1 MLDKD
6 IISQVKTVFASLGS
20 DFVFRLSGDPSLP
33 KTKEM
38 LEFLTDVVS
47 CSPRLAVEMTDMPEV
62 SPRFSL
68 WRDGAPSGITFR
80 CIPGGHEFTSLLLA
94 VLNADGKGK
103 NLPDE
108 ATASRIKSL
117 KGEIE
122 ISVFVSLDCTN
133 CPDVVQALNV
143 IALNNPGLAVEIV
156 DGAMSPGEAKALHV
170 QAVPTVFANG
180 VLLHVGRSSLGELLA
195 LLEERFGTDA
205 AGDVTRE
212 VEADLIVIG
221 GGPAGVA
228 SAVYSARKGL
238 RVAVVAGTI
247 GGQVRETK
255 GIENLISSGVTTGM
269 DLAAG
274 LRVNL
279 EENAVQ
285 IYDQRVVEEVVL
297 TGPEKIVKAKGGEVF
312 KAPQVI
318 IATGASWRKLNV
330 PGEAD
335 YIGRGVAF
343 CAHCDGPFYAGKDVA
358 VVGGGN
364 SGIEAAIDLAGIC
377 RNVTVFEFLDELKAD
392 TVLIEKA
399 KSLPNVEI
407 HTSCAVKEI
416 SGEGTKVTGL
426 IVENRQTGEIADYI
440 EDGVFVQIGLTP
452 NSGLFATQVP
462 VTSHGEIVVDDCCR
476 TATKDVYAAGDV
488 TTVPYKQI
496 AIAIGEGA
504 KAALSAFNDRIRR
517 R

>member
-68 WRDGAPSGITFR
+68 WRDGAPTGITFR
-80 CIPGGHEFTSLLLA
+80 RIPGGHEFTPLLLA

-143 IALNNPGLAVEIV
+143 IALNNPALPLRLWTAT
-156 DGAMSPGEAKALHV
+156 PWFREAKALH
-170 QAVPTVFANG
+170 AGGVPTVFANG

-221 GGPAGVA
+221 GGPPVWRPQCIAHA
-228 SAVYSARKGL
+228 KAL

-269 DLAAG
+269 DLC
-274 LRVNL
+274 R
-279 EENAVQ
+279 
-285 IYDQRVVEEVVL
+285 R
-297 TGPEKIVKAKGGEVF
+297 
-312 KAPQVI
+312 
-318 IATGASWRKLNV
+318 
-330 PGEAD
+330 
-335 YIGRGVAF
+335 
-343 CAHCDGPFYAGKDVA
+343 
-358 VVGGGN
+358 
-364 SGIEAAIDLAGIC
+364 LAC
-377 RNVTVFEFLDELKAD
+377 E
-392 TVLIEKA
+392 
-399 KSLPNVEI
+399 S
-407 HTSCAVKEI
+407 
-416 SGEGTKVTGL
+416 
-426 IVENRQTGEIADYI
+426 
-440 EDGVFVQIGLTP
+440 
-452 NSGLFATQVP
+452 
-462 VTSHGEIVVDDCCR
+462 
-476 TATKDVYAAGDV
+476 
-488 TTVPYKQI
+488 
-496 AIAIGEGA
+496 
-504 KAALSAFNDRIRR
+504 
-517 R
+517 